1 MPSLKSEQEAPG
13 FSSLLGIHRLNLMVL
28 DFDDIMCRLLGADLQ
43 YFTHQNIFSQV
54 NAVARF
60 WPQFSA
66 KLWNDAQP
74 EK

>member
-1 MPSLKSEQEAPG
+1 MMPSLKSEQEAPG
-13 FSSLLGIHRLNLMVL
+13 FSSLLGNLRLNLMVL
-28 DFDDIMCRLLGADLQ
+28 DFDDIVSV
-43 YFTHQNIFSQV
+43 FSQV

-66 KLWNDAQP
+66 RLWNDAQP